1 MASQL
6 EGRINEKLIEKIQAI
21 IIVVMLIDTT

>member
-6 EGRINEKLIEKIQAI
+6 EGRINEKLREKIQAI